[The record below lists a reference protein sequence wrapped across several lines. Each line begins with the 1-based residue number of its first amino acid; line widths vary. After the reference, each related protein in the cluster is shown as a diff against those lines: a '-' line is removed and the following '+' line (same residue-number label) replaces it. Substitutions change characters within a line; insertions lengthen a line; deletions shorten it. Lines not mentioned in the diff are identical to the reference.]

1 MTSFPQKCLLAL
13 LLFAGGA
20 SAATTFS
27 PYVDISINTHW
38 SSETQSLEPVDLN
51 AIAAQTNLNAFHLAF
66 VTDSGNCQP
75 AWASQPDYSLANKWG
90 QHLTDTLA
98 KQGIET
104 TVSFG
109 GLAGNDISMN
119 CNTSQLVTIFNQTV
133 STYQAKKLDFDIENG
148 TANVPNLMMALSTF
162 QQKNPTIKISITL
175 PVLPDGLTP
184 AGKDVVSQAVQA
196 KLNFTVNI
204 MTMDYGPAYNADMG
218 DYTKQAATALQVY
231 LKTLYPNKSDDELWQ
246 KVEVTPMIGVND
258 VPTEQFTL
266 QNASAVRTFAIDHH
280 LGGYSMWSLTRDKP
294 CADKWASTSCSGNNL
309 QKNDYDF
316 SRAFLGSK

>member
-1 MTSFPQKCLLAL
+1 MRGMPKKSLLAL
-13 LLFAGGA
+13 LLCSGA
-20 SAATTFS
+20 ANAATTFS
-27 PYVDISINTHW
+27 PYVDIAIDTHW
-38 SSETQSLEPVDLN
+38 SSEYQSLEPVDLKT
-51 AIAAQTNLNAFHLAF
+51 IAAKTGLNAFHLAF
-66 VTDSGNCQP
+66 VTDSGSCQP

-109 GLAGNDISMN
+109 GLTGNDISMN
-119 CNTSQLVTIFNQTV
+119 CNSSQLVDIFNQTV

-148 TANVPNLMMALSTF
+148 TADVPKLMTALSTF
-162 QQKNPTIKISITL
+162 QQKNPDIKISLTL
-175 PVLPDGLTP
+175 PVLPEGLTA

-204 MTMDYGPAYNADMG
+204 MTMDYGPAYNGDMG

-231 LKTLYPNKSDDELWQ
+231 LKTLYPNSSDDELWQ

-258 VPTEQFTL
+258 VATEQFTL
-266 QNASAVRTFAIDHH
+266 QNATAVRAFALEKK

-294 CADKWASTSCSGNNL
+294 CAGVWASPSCSGNNL
-309 QKNDYDF
+309 QKNEYDF
-316 SRAFLGSK
+316 SRAFLGK